1 MRISPKHWLRRRRSP
16 WLQIFYDSFK
26 RYKVDRRETIRQD
39 FDGLDANSVALDF
52 GGFEGNWAH
61 DIHQRYKCTV
71 HVFEP
76 HPRFAAELRAR
87 FAGNEKIIVHEFAL
101 GAKDGVLNLSD
112 DGDASSALRE
122 NVNAVEGKVIP
133 VTRFFADHQD
143 TEFAL
148 AKINIEGGEY
158 DLLPA
163 LMNAGLIEYIG
174 ILQVQF
180 HLYSEDLIAVRQ
192 GIVDR
197 IEKTHSSDWNY
208 PFVWEQWTKK

>member
-1 MRISPKHWLRRRRSP
+1 MRLSPKHWLRRRRSP
-16 WLQIFYDSFK
+16 WLKVFYDSFK
-26 RYKVDRRETIRQD
+26 QYKKDGREAVRQD
-39 FDGLDANSVALDF
+39 FTGLGASSVVLDF

-61 DIHQRYKCTV
+61 DIHQRYKCAV

-76 HPRFAAELRAR
+76 HPRFAAELRTR
-87 FAGNEKIIVHEFAL
+87 FADNDKIKVHEFAL

-122 NVNAVEGKVIP
+122 NENAVEGKVIP
-133 VTRFFADHQD
+133 VARFFADCPD
-143 TEFAL
+143 AEFAL

-163 LMNAGLIEYIG
+163 LMDAGVMDHIG

-192 GIVDR
+192 GIVGR
-197 IEKTHSSDWNY
+197 IEKTHSSDWSY
-208 PFVWEQWTKK
+208 PFVWEQWTRK